1 MQSFTSETE
10 DRRRGAV
17 LGMVLVVVVLVSVLG
32 GGLLYYTAS
41 VAAEVGRQ
49 VSAAQAF
56 WTAEA
61 GLQSLLAIGRAA
73 QKPLEEID
81 LVKNGWA
88 GSVLRGNYTVT
99 YTVLPGGSPFA
110 NRLRLYH
117 IESHGEAAGGQEVVV
132 EVNADLPTFN
142 QYMMFSNIGVT
153 PDDQPVYFG
162 DGDTIAGPVYANDQL
177 NIWHDH
183 PQNPIFVFP
192 SPLGDEW
199 LIMSAADSVNM
210 HAGDLT
216 VFEDDGSMYPDGQPQ
231 SRLRLDQ
238 PEVSIDPI
246 QEFFDDSK
254 SAAQSGSP
262 LSNLSGNYDMT
273 FHDDGSVVYE
283 QRGGSEGPK
292 TNTIEEFGG
301 AIYVNGDVYI
311 SGVVDG
317 DLTLVVEHG
326 IHIDGD
332 VVYESAQSPDPWTGG
347 FDADTV
353 DDFLT
358 LLTPE
363 YVRLESQPGSKA
375 DGRTMH
381 ASIYVTE
388 DNPGDYYG
396 LCAADWDRNIG
407 KPKLNLFGGVT
418 QYRRGLLARPPNVT
432 ASGTSPQPFGYG
444 KNFFYDERMASR
456 AGPYTSYLVSGWEYR

>member
-1 MQSFTSETE
+1 MRSFTSETDE
-10 DRRRGAV
+10 RRRGAV
-17 LGMVLVVVVLVSVLG
+17 LGMVLAVVVLVSILG
-32 GGLLYYTAS
+32 SGLMYYTSS
-41 VAAEVGRQ
+41 VAAEVGRL
-49 VSAAQAF
+49 VSASQAF

-73 QKPLEEID
+73 QEPLEDID

-88 GSVLRGNYTVT
+88 GSVLHGTYTVT
-99 YTVLPGGSPFA
+99 YTALPGGGSLPH
-110 NRLRLYH
+110 RSREYH
-117 IESHGEAAGGQEVVV
+117 VVSHGVSAGGQVAHV
-132 EVNADLPTFN
+132 EVNAELPTFN

-162 DGDTIAGPVYANDQL
+162 DGDTIAGPVYVNDEL

-210 HAGDLT
+210 HAGDLS

-231 SRLRLDQ
+231 SRLRLSQ
-238 PEVSIDPI
+238 PEVSVDPI
-246 QEFFDDSK
+246 QEFFDDSR

-262 LSNLSGNYDMT
+262 LSNLSGDYDMT
-273 FHDDGSVVYE
+273 FHDDGTVVYE
-283 QRGGSEGPK
+283 QRGGSGGPK
-292 TNTIEEFGG
+292 TNTIEEFAG
-301 AIYVNGDVYI
+301 AIYVDGNVYI
-311 SGVVDG
+311 RGVVDG

-332 VVYESAQSPDPWTGG
+332 VVYESAQTPDPWASG
-347 FDADTV
+347 FDADAV

-363 YVRLESQPGSKA
+363 YVRLESQPGTKA
-375 DGRTMH
+375 DDRTMH

-388 DNPGDYYG
+388 DNPGADYG
-396 LCAADWDRNIG
+396 LCAVDWDKNIG
-407 KPKLNLFGGVT
+407 KPRLNLFGGVT

-432 ASGTSPQPFGYG
+432 ASGTAPQPFGYG

-456 AGPYTSYLVSGWEYR
+456 TGPYTSYLVSGWEYR